1 MKRDEII
8 DKAIR
13 RVRCLLVVM
22 RGWRR
27 MHKMMLGVKI
37 RRGCVIAAGTVV
49 KKSTDEY
56 CIYAGIPAVKIG
68 ERA

>member
-1 MKRDEII
+1 
-8 DKAIR
+8 
-13 RVRCLLVVM
+13 
-22 RGWRR
+22 